1 MTKTFNKVI
10 AITGLVSAIY
20 IASVLIR
27 TAVFGGL
34 YP

>member
-1 MTKTFNKVI
+1 MTKTLNKVI
-10 AITGLVSAIY
+10 AISGLVSAVY